1 MILTLTYL
9 LVFGPSFALAQTA
22 CTAKNAKGTCI
33 ATSSCSGTSVAG
45 LCPGAAN
52 IQCCIPKG
60 TACTA
65 NGKSGSC
72 IATSSCAGTSVAGL
86 CPGAA
91 NIQCCVAA
99 GGTSG
104 SSSGLCGSYVGAA
117 VSSIKGNNNV
127 MYSVV
132 KIRQEHLTNPGI
144 YSSAPTAADNTMT
157 TSTACAFD
165 KMAML
170 CCCWRSIK
178 GNNNVMYSVVKIR
191 QEHLTNPGIYSSAPT
206 AADNTMT
213 TSTAC
218 AFDKMASA
226 AKQAGAR
233 VTVTSGFRTVARQ
246 EYFWNCYQT
255 KACNNGNLA
264 ARPGTSKHGRG
275 VALDLNTNC
284 GSQTGAKPNCGGSS
298 VYQWLKNNGHK
309 YGFKRTVQ
317 SEPWHWEYVGAS
329 ATPSS
334 FT

>member
-1 MILTLTYL
+1 MMLTLTYL

-72 IATSSCAGTSVAGL
+72 IAKSSCAGTSVAGL

-144 YSSAPTAADNTMT
+144 YSSAPTA
-157 TSTACAFD
+157 
-165 KMAML
+165 
-170 CCCWRSIK
+170 
-178 GNNNVMYSVVKIR
+178 V
-191 QEHLTNPGIYSSAPT
+191 
-206 AADNTMT
+206 DNTMT

-264 ARPGTSKHGRG
+264 ARPGTSNHGRG

>member
-9 LVFGPSFALAQTA
+9 LVFGPAFALAQTA
-22 CTAKNAKGTCI
+22 CTAQNAKGTCI

-165 KMAML
+165 KMA
-170 CCCWRSIK
+170 
-178 GNNNVMYSVVKIR
+178 SVA
-191 QEHLTNPGIYSSAPT
+191 EH
-206 AADNTMT
+206 
-213 TSTAC
+213 
-218 AFDKMASA
+218 
-226 AKQAGAR
+226 
-233 VTVTSGFRTVARQ
+233 
-246 EYFWNCYQT
+246 
-255 KACNNGNLA
+255 A
-264 ARPGTSKHGRG
+264 ARPGTSNHGRG

-284 GSQTGAKPNCGGSS
+284 GSQNDAEPNCGGSS
-298 VYQWLKNNGHK
+298 VYQWLKNNGHQ

-317 SEPWHWEYVGAS
+317 SEQWHWEFRGVGVCR
-329 ATPSS
+329 TS
-334 FT
+334 FS

>member
-99 GGTSG
+99 GGTS
-104 SSSGLCGSYVGAA
+104 
-117 VSSIKGNNNV
+117 
-127 MYSVV
+127 
-132 KIRQEHLTNPGI
+132 
-144 YSSAPTAADNTMT
+144 
-157 TSTACAFD
+157 
-165 KMAML
+165 
-170 CCCWRSIK
+170 
-178 GNNNVMYSVVKIR
+178 VKIR